1 MSRFLSINLAGLREW
16 DDIFKMMKEKNYQSR
31 VVHSVKLLFE
41 NVGEIKFSQ
50 IKKKGVNYP

>member
-50 IKKKGVNYP
+50 IKKKKGS